1 MAVGRIPAVRK
12 EGRLLPRPG
21 RGRRRGRH
29 PAASTGAAAAGAE
42 AVRSRHRLELEA
54 ASPAVALE
62 PAALAADPRDHRG
75 RRPGRR
81 LGHRRAEIG
90 TKPAWTRRRRPQ
102 RRQQR
107 QQQQVAPLLVLH
119 LCLRPKRKTRRKVR
133 MIPGGRMAA
142 TTPTMTSRQEVRR
155 LPGRRRP
162 RPSARTRT
170 SPDLADRVVVVAGPR
185 VPARAAAGP
194 RAAVAGRAGAAAV
207 DTRAVT
213 AAAAAII
220 AITNPPV
227 ERAVADQAA
236 GARHPAPGESTT
248 TSAAAVGSGRRPIC
262 CSWSSPSSWSPAA
275 PSRRSSSRASWPS
288 AIPARRAT
296 SRASPTRRRRRQRLL
311 AMAAIAPLL
320 RIRIR
325 TSSPPQQHLP

>member
-1 MAVGRIPAVRK
+1 MI
-12 EGRLLPRPG
+12 
-21 RGRRRGRH
+21 
-29 PAASTGAAAAGAE
+29 
-42 AVRSRHRLELEA
+42 
-54 ASPAVALE
+54 
-62 PAALAADPRDHRG
+62 
-75 RRPGRR
+75 PGRR
-81 LGHRRAEIG
+81 
-90 TKPAWTRRRRPQ
+90 
-102 RRQQR
+102 
-107 QQQQVAPLLVLH
+107 
-119 LCLRPKRKTRRKVR
+119 
-133 MIPGGRMAA
+133 MAG

-162 RPSARTRT
+162 QPSARTRT

-213 AAAAAII
+213 AAVI

-227 ERAVADQAA
+227 ERAVADPAA

-262 CSWSSPSSWSPAA
+262 CSWSSPSSWSPVA
-275 PSRRSSSRASWPS
+275 PSRRSSSQASW
-288 AIPARRAT
+288 AAAVPARRAT

-311 AMAAIAPLL
+311 VVPGRSPVRPGATMAAIAPLL

-325 TSSPPQQHLP
+325 TSSPPQPHPSPVRQAVCGTLLVDRRTAPGT

>member
-42 AVRSRHRLELEA
+42 AARSRHRLELEA
-54 ASPAVALE
+54 ASPAALE

-90 TKPAWTRRRRPQ
+90 ITPAFTRTRRAW
-102 RRQQR
+102 RQQRR

-119 LCLRPKRKTRRKVR
+119 LCLRPKRKTREKVR
-133 MIPGGRMAA
+133 MIPGRRMAA

-194 RAAVAGRAGAAAV
+194 RAAVTGRAGAAAV
-207 DTRAVT
+207 DTRAVI

-275 PSRRSSSRASWPS
+275 PSRRSSSRASWAS

-296 SRASPTRRRRRQRLL
+296 SRASPTRRRRCQRLL
-311 AMAAIAPLL
+311 VVPGRSPLL